1 MASENQDLI
10 ENNSQILSD
19 IQNIIKTAQ
28 NNAIRSVD
36 FERVQMYWKIGERIV
51 VEEQDNQERAEYG
64 KYILSDLAKLYQKNM
79 VAVFLN
85 VF

>member
-28 NNAIRSVD
+28 NNAIRSVY